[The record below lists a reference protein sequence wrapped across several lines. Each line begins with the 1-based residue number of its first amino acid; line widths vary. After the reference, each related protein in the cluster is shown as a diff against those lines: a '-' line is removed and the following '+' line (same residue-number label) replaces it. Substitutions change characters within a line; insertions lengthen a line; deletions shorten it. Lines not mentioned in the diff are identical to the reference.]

1 MNTNTFF
8 TIRRFYVLSRN
19 TILLNSVP
27 LLIMAGVIGG
37 ISLFLSGVN
46 AFQGVDLD
54 IHKKFYLAIL
64 FSGGF
69 VVTDRIFRE
78 LHHKE
83 RGSAWLVLPA
93 SMFEKFSSR
102 LFLSTIGYIVG
113 TVIFWFLF
121 SVVSEGLNWIIFR
134 QTNSLFNP
142 FDRGIL
148 WAMALYIVLQS
159 PLLVGAIYFKR
170 LTIGKT
176 ILILVIFLLLVLLVT
191 LLAIKIIFWGH
202 FDGIMPSFEFISG
215 IVELIGGTGRQSVEV
230 FRVMWWSL
238 RVLFWA
244 VIAPLC
250 WLIGY
255 YRLKETEV

>member
-8 TIRRFYVLSRN
+8 NIRRFYVLSRN

-27 LLIMAGVIGG
+27 LLIIAGAFGG

-46 AFQGVDLD
+46 AFVDPRLD
-54 IHKKFYLAIL
+54 IHKKLYLALL

-69 VVTDRIFRE
+69 VVTGRIFRE

-142 FDRGIL
+142 FDQRIL
-148 WAMALYIVLQS
+148 WAMAYYIVLQS
-159 PLLVGAIYFKR
+159 PLLVGAVYFKR
-170 LTIGKT
+170 LTISKT
-176 ILILVIFLLLVLLVT
+176 ILILVIFLLLVLLVA
-191 LLAIKIIFWGH
+191 LLAVKIIFWNH
-202 FDGIMPSFEFISG
+202 FEGIVPSFEFISG
-215 IVELIGGTGRQSVEV
+215 LVELAGGFGGQFVEI
-230 FRVMWWSL
+230 FRVICWIL
-238 RVLFWA
+238 RVIFWA